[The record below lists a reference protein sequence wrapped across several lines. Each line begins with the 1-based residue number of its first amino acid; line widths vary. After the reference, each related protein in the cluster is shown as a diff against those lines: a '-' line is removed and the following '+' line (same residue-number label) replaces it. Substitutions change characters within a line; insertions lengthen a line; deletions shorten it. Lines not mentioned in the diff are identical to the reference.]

1 MIDFYY
7 WDISGPGAGLEN
19 IDVGFGK
26 LSLAATR
33 SSESGGSAT
42 FADRD
47 ALGNRVYDNIVPND
61 VFDVRLAQME
71 INRAVLWN
79 WVLTTVIPT
88 FRIITTCSQTRLK
101 MAGCSPL
108 NTPRAS

>member
-7 WDISGPGAGLEN
+7 WDISGPGAGIEN
-19 IDVGFGK
+19 VDLGFGK

-33 SSESGGSAT
+33 SQEAGGSYIFTSNDIYHDFKDTA
-42 FADRD
+42 
-47 ALGNRVYDNIVPND
+47 ND

-71 INRAVLWN
+71 INPGGTLG
-79 WVLTTVIPT
+79 WVLTMAELTKLTVT
-88 FRIITTCSQTRLK
+88 ASLTAHLK

-108 NTPRAS
+108 NIPRAC